1 MRPAL
6 FAASLLLSTLAVAQ
20 TAPAPKPAVDNS
32 GRAQLNHYL
41 DAIAAKDEATR
52 RDEIGKI
59 TTREQAEVRQ
69 QMVRAKLLDLM
80 GGNFDK
86 TPLNAR
92 VLGATQLDGFRIE
105 KVVYESQPHFYVPAL
120 FYLPDAHSA
129 EEARAKLPAVV
140 VSAGHYANGKV
151 SDFIIASELA
161 RNGFAVLSYD
171 PIGQGER
178 LQYPDP
184 ANPDK
189 TLATGPTG
197 EHSEAGLQPTLIGD
211 ALARYF
217 AWDAVRAVDYLL
229 TRPEVDGDRIGAYG
243 CSGGGVMTA
252 LLTAADRRVKAAGVA
267 CYITSFNALLP
278 AIGPQDAEQSTP
290 NFIASGFDFA
300 DWVELAAPRPYAIIG
315 TVQDMFPWQGLLA
328 SAREA
333 RRFYS
338 LFDASSEGRPTGRP
352 EPPTPTGPT
361 LNPDTSN
368 DIPLTAPLQVIA
380 GIGRHA
386 NIRPLDS
393 DILRFFL
400 RNLAQSSAEPVLM
413 QSGAGGIFNAS
424 REQVLADLGGHAANG
439 SSYEQPNPA
448 EYPTGVPHEAFQVTP
463 TGQVCTSFRDA
474 ETVHTLNLKRAAMK
488 IPAHRA
494 PLTLPQLQTEIR
506 RVTHADAAPGASSP
520 QSTPRTPEDAD
531 HILHR
536 LKIETEPGVTIDA
549 EFYRP
554 IDDRKHPTL
563 LVFRPDLSS
572 ATEPRRAAEI
582 AKFRALA
589 RSGTAVFVVAPRP
602 SPPGT
607 EPAKSPL
614 LGTYNMTEIRAELV
628 GKTLLGMRVDD
639 VIRAIDYLSG
649 GTTIDPAQITATASG
664 HLGLVLLHAAV
675 LDPRLKHVTV
685 DHVLPSYRGLLQDPM
700 PHDAPEDILPGV
712 LLHYDVPDLVRALGP
727 RATVTNEI
735 KSALKY

>member
-20 TAPAPKPAVDNS
+20 TAPVPKPAVDNS
-32 GRAQLNHYL
+32 GRAQLNDYL
-41 DAIAAKDEATR
+41 DAIAARETAAR
-52 RDEIGKI
+52 RDEIAKI
-59 TTREQAEVRQ
+59 TTRDEAIVRQ
-69 QMVRAKLLDLM
+69 QIVRAKLLDLM
-80 GGNFDK
+80 GGNFEK

-92 VLGATQLDGFRIE
+92 VLGMTQLDGFRIE

-129 EEARAKLPAVV
+129 EEAKAKLPAVV

-184 ANPDK
+184 AQPDK
-189 TLATGPTG
+189 TLATGATG

-217 AWDAVRAVDYLL
+217 GWDGIRAVDYLL
-229 TRPEVDGDRIGAYG
+229 SRPEVDGDRVGAYG

-267 CYITSFNALLP
+267 CYITSFDTLLP
-278 AIGPQDAEQSTP
+278 SIGPQDSEQSTP

-315 TVQDMFPWQGLLA
+315 TVQDMFPWKGLLA
-328 SAREA
+328 TAAEA
-333 RRFYS
+333 RRFYA
-338 LFDASSEGRPTGRP
+338 LFDPSALGRPTGQS

-368 DIPLTAPLQVIA
+368 TIPLTAPLQVIA
-380 GIGRHA
+380 GIGKHA
-386 NIRPLDS
+386 NIRPLDAN
-393 DILRFFL
+393 ILRFFL
-400 RNLAQSSAEPVLM
+400 LNLAHSNAEPVLM
-413 QSGAGGIFNAS
+413 QSGQGGIFNAS
-424 REQVLADLGGHAANG
+424 REQVLAELGGHGASNG
-439 SSYEQPNPA
+439 PKYEQPNPA
-448 EYPTGVPHEAFQVTP
+448 EYPSGVPREAFQVTP
-463 TGQVCTSFRDA
+463 TGQVSTSFPDA
-474 ETVHTLNLKRAAMK
+474 ETVHSLNLKRAALK

-494 PLTLPQLQTEIR
+494 PLTLLQLQTEIR
-506 RVTHADAAPGASSP
+506 RVTHADAAPGA
-520 QSTPRTPEDAD
+520 TKPRSNPRGSAEPD
-531 HILHR
+531 HIRHR
-536 LKIETEPGVTIDA
+536 LRIAMEPGIDVDA

-554 IDDRKHPTL
+554 TDDHKHPTL
-563 LVFRPDLSS
+563 LVLRPDLS
-572 ATEPRRAAEI
+572 AAAEPQRADEI
-582 AKFRALA
+582 ARFRAMA
-589 RSGTAVFVVAPRP
+589 KSGTAVFVLAPRP

-607 EPAKSPL
+607 EPTKSPI

-639 VIRAIDYLSG
+639 VIRAVDFMCDGS
-649 GTTIDPAQITATASG
+649 TTIDATQIRGEAGG

-675 LDPRLKHVTV
+675 LDSRLKHVTV
-685 DHVLPSYRGLLQDPM
+685 DHTLASYRTLLQEPM

-712 LLHYDVPDLVRALGP
+712 LLHYDIPDLTRVLGT
-727 RATVTNEI
+727 RATVQQH
-735 KSALKY
+735 

>member
-1 MRPAL
+1 MRTALAPAL
-6 FAASLLLSTLAVAQ
+6 LLVSTFVVAQ
-20 TAPAPKPAVDNS
+20 SAPAPKPAVDNS
-32 GRAQLNHYL
+32 GRAQLNEYL
-41 DAIAAKDEATR
+41 DAIAARNTAAR
-52 RDEIGKI
+52 REQIAKI

-69 QMVRAKLLDLM
+69 QVVRAKILELM
-80 GGNFDK
+80 GGTFEK

-92 VLGATQLDGFRIE
+92 VLGATQLDGFKIE
-105 KVVYESQPHFYVPAL
+105 KIVYESQPKFYVPAL
-120 FYLPDAHSA
+120 LYIPDAKSA
-129 EEARAKLPAVV
+129 EEANAKLPAIVV
-140 VSAGHYANGKV
+140 AAGHYANGKV

-184 ANPDK
+184 AQPGK
-189 TLATGPTG
+189 TLTTGATG
-197 EHSEAGLQPTLIGD
+197 EHAEAGLQPTLVGD

-217 AWDAVRAVDYLL
+217 AWDGIRAVDYLL
-229 TRPEVDGDRIGAYG
+229 SRPEIDPDRIGAYG

-267 CYITSFNALLP
+267 CYITSYDELLP
-278 AIGPQDAEQSTP
+278 SIGPQDAEQSTP
-290 NFIASGFDFA
+290 NFIASGFDLA
-300 DWVELAAPRPYAIIG
+300 DWVELAAPRPFAIIG
-315 TVQDMFPWQGLLA
+315 TVQDMFPWKGLLA

-338 LFDASSEGRPTGRP
+338 LFDPSAEGKPTGRP

-368 DIPLTAPLQVIA
+368 EIPASAPLQVIA

-400 RNLAQSSAEPVLM
+400 LHLAHSTAEPVVV

-424 REQVLADLGGHAANG
+424 REQVLAALGGKTAPDG
-439 SSYEQPNPA
+439 SGSNYEQPNPA
-448 EYPTGVPHEAFQVTP
+448 EYPTGMPREAFQVTP
-463 TGQVCTSFRDA
+463 TGQVSTSFPDA
-474 ETVHTLNLKRAAMK
+474 ATVYSLNLKRAAVK
-488 IPAHRA
+488 IPQHRA
-494 PLTLPQLQTEIR
+494 ALTPQQLQTEIR
-506 RVTHADAAPGASSP
+506 RVTHAEAAPGATAPSISRAASS
-520 QSTPRTPEDAD
+520 EAE

-536 LKIETEPGVTIDA
+536 MHITTDPGITIDA

-554 IDDRKHPTL
+554 TDGRKHPAL
-563 LVFRPDLSS
+563 LVLRPDVSD
-572 ATEPRRAAEI
+572 ATATQRADEVAR
-582 AKFRALA
+582 FRAMA
-589 RSGTAVFVVAPRP
+589 KAGTAVMVVAPRP

-607 EPAKSPL
+607 EPTKSPM
-614 LGTYNMTEIRAELV
+614 LGTFNMTEIRAELV
-628 GKTLLGMRVDD
+628 GKTLLGMRIDD
-639 VIRAIDYLSG
+639 VIRAVDSLVTG
-649 GTTIDPAQITATASG
+649 ETVDPAKITAEASG

-685 DHVLPSYRGLLQDPM
+685 DHTLKSYRALLEEPM
-700 PHDAPEDILPGV
+700 PRDAPEDILPSV
-712 LLHYDVPDLVRALGP
+712 LLHYDVPDLIRALGA
-727 RATVTNEI
+727 RATVQP
-735 KSALKY
+735 

>member
-1 MRPAL
+1 MRTALAPAL
-6 FAASLLLSTLAVAQ
+6 LLVSTLVVAQ
-20 TAPAPKPAVDNS
+20 SAPAPKAAVDNS
-32 GRAQLNHYL
+32 GRAQLDEYL
-41 DAIAAKDEATR
+41 DAIAARDEAAR
-52 RDEIGKI
+52 RENVAKI
-59 TTREQAEVRQ
+59 TTREQAEARQ
-69 QMVRAKLLDLM
+69 QMVRAKILDLM
-80 GGNFDK
+80 GGSFEK
-86 TPLNAR
+86 SPLNAR
-92 VLGATQLDGFRIE
+92 VLGATQLDGFKIE

-140 VSAGHYANGKV
+140 VAAGHYPNGKV

-184 ANPDK
+184 ANPEK
-189 TLATGPTG
+189 TLAKGPTG

-217 AWDAVRAVDYLL
+217 AWDSIRAVDYLL
-229 TRPEVDGDRIGAYG
+229 SRPEIDPDRIGAYG

-267 CYITSFNALLP
+267 CYITSYDALLP

-290 NFIASGFDFA
+290 NFIASGFDLA
-300 DWVELAAPRPYAIIG
+300 DWIELAAPRPYAIIG
-315 TVQDMFPWQGLLA
+315 TVQDMFPWKGLLA

-338 LFDASSEGRPTGRP
+338 LFDPSAEGAPTGRP
-352 EPPTPTGPT
+352 DPPAPTGPT

-368 DIPLTAPLQVIA
+368 EIPASAPLQVIA
-380 GIGRHA
+380 GIGKHA
-386 NIRPLDS
+386 NIRPLDA

-400 RNLAQSSAEPVLM
+400 LNLAHSNAEPAVM
-413 QSGAGGIFNAS
+413 QSGAGGIFNVS
-424 REQVLADLGGHAANG
+424 REQVLAALGSHSAA
-439 SSYEQPNPA
+439 SSGYEQPNPA
-448 EYPTGVPHEAFQVTP
+448 EYPTGVPRAAFQVTP
-463 TGQVCTSFRDA
+463 TGQVSTSFPDA
-474 ETVHTLNLKRAAMK
+474 ATVFSLNLKRAAVK
-488 IPAHRA
+488 IPQHRA
-494 PLTLPQLQTEIR
+494 PVTLPQLQTEIR
-506 RVTHADAAPGASSP
+506 RVTHAEAAPGAASP
-520 QSTPRTPEDAD
+520 KSDPRAPEDAD

-536 LKIETEPGVTIDA
+536 LRITMEPGVTVDA

-554 IDDRKHPTL
+554 TDDRKHPTL
-563 LVFRPDLSS
+563 LALRPDLS
-572 ATEPRRAAEI
+572 TAAEAQRGDEI
-582 AKFRALA
+582 ARFRAMA
-589 RSGTAVFVVAPRP
+589 KSGTAVFVVAPRP

-607 EPAKSPL
+607 EPAKSPI

-639 VIRAIDYLSG
+639 VIRAVDFMCEGSTAIDASK
-649 GTTIDPAQITATASG
+649 ITAEASG

-685 DHVLPSYRGLLQDPM
+685 NHMLKSYRALLEEPM
-700 PHDAPEDILPGV
+700 PRDAPEDILPGV
-712 LLHYDVPDLVRALGP
+712 LLHYDVPDLTRVLGL
-727 RATVTNEI
+727 RVTVQP
-735 KSALKY
+735 